1 MMFSMNHM
9 LVNAMIVT
17 MNEQHKN
24 FICEIRKCGLLHETD
39 PSLPFPLLGAISMMI
54 VSLPFR

>member
-1 MMFSMNHM
+1 
-9 LVNAMIVT
+9 VT

-39 PSLPFPLLGAISMMI
+39 PSLPCKEGKKKKEVKPPC
-54 VSLPFR
+54 V